1 MHQEVILGVLEKAPQ
16 VGRLWADGGYAGPNL
31 EDALKDFSLGS
42 SIKTVPNPKEIK
54 GFTVLYR
61 RSVEDIHMDVA
72 APTPDEGLRA
82 DLGELPAVGAACGL
96 PVLDAM
102 GGARAN
108 AMKEDN
114 NLKSMT
120 YD

>member
-1 MHQEVILGVLEKAPQ
+1 
-16 VGRLWADGGYAGPNL
+16 
-31 EDALKDFSLGS
+31 
-42 SIKTVPNPKEIK
+42 
-54 GFTVLYR
+54 
-61 RSVEDIHMDVA
+61 MDVA

-82 DLGELPAVGAACGL
+82 DSGEFPAVGAACGL
-96 PVLDAM
+96 PVLDAV

-114 NLKSMT
+114 NVKSMT